1 MTVSAS
7 PACVSAAAPSPYTT
21 PLEQHT
27 PMMAQYLAI
36 KKDYPDTLVL
46 YRMGDFYELF
56 WDDAEKAVRLLDI
69 TLTTR
74 GQSAGFAVS
83 MAGVPFHALENYLAR
98 LIKLG
103 ESVAICEQVGEV
115 GVGKGPVE
123 RKVVRVVTPGTLTD
137 TALLSDKSEA
147 MLLAL
152 HSGGRQRV
160 GLAWMSVTQGRIHL
174 AECAQAELAE
184 TLARIAPSEVLYS
197 AGVTQRFEHALHD
210 LRHSGHIGCPLAP
223 RPDWQ
228 FDAGLGHSKLL
239 ELLGSSSLHAWE
251 AQDLPLAHAASAA
264 LLSYAEH
271 TQGRNLPH
279 IHSLQVQQSD
289 ALMRLPSSTRR
300 NLELVQTLRGE
311 DSPTLFSLL
320 DTCMSGMGSRLL
332 KTWLL
337 EPPRDRAPAQAR
349 LQAIGVLRGDPA
361 AASSAPWQVLHQH
374 LKGVSDVERITAR
387 TALRQVRPRELV
399 ALAQTLQKAELLAQ
413 TPPTQSP
420 YLIEIFSDLQPPAG
434 CADLLQRALLPEP
447 AALVRDGGV
456 IASGFDAELD
466 ELRAIQTNCDDFLLE
481 LEAREKLLTDIPNL
495 RVQFIRPHGIYI
507 YFTHS

>member
-1 MTVSAS
+1 
-7 PACVSAAAPSPYTT
+7 
-21 PLEQHT
+21 
-27 PMMAQYLAI
+27 MMAQYLAI

-137 TALLSDKSEA
+137 TALLSDKGEA

-413 TPPTQSP
+413 TPPTQST

-434 CADLLQRALLPEP
+434 CADLLQRALQP
-447 AALVRDGGV
+447 APAPLVRDGGMTP
-456 IASGFDAELD
+456 SGLD
-466 ELRAIQTNCDDFLLE
+466 
-481 LEAREKLLTDIPNL
+481 P
-495 RVQFIRPHGIYI
+495 
-507 YFTHS
+507 

>member
-1 MTVSAS
+1 
-7 PACVSAAAPSPYTT
+7 
-21 PLEQHT
+21 
-27 PMMAQYLAI
+27 MMAQYLAI

-349 LQAIGVLRGDPA
+349 LQAIGVL
-361 AASSAPWQVLHQH
+361 
-374 LKGVSDVERITAR
+374 
-387 TALRQVRPRELV
+387 
-399 ALAQTLQKAELLAQ
+399 
-413 TPPTQSP
+413 
-420 YLIEIFSDLQPPAG
+420 
-434 CADLLQRALLPEP
+434 
-447 AALVRDGGV
+447 
-456 IASGFDAELD
+456 
-466 ELRAIQTNCDDFLLE
+466 
-481 LEAREKLLTDIPNL
+481 
-495 RVQFIRPHGIYI
+495 
-507 YFTHS
+507 